1 MNLFFLTLAFGF
13 IQISSLCA
21 QQEFI
26 IDTSKSELL
35 WKGFYLFQF
44 SGHEGFVKIKSGQ
57 ITKTNN
63 KLSGGSFVIDM
74 NTITNTDG
82 GYSEGLVSHLKNEDF
97 FDVKKHPDA
106 KLKITKVEYE
116 SATSARV
123 FADLT
128 IKGITE
134 DIEFQANMD
143 PKNKFDVTARFKI
156 DRTRWGITFNYL
168 KDGAISDAMEFE
180 VGLVL
185 K

>member
-1 MNLFFLTLAFGF
+1 MKQFFLTLA
-13 IQISSLCA
+13 IILITISSLFA
-21 QQEFI
+21 QQEFK

-74 NTITNTDG
+74 NTIANTDG
-82 GYSEGLVSHLKNEDF
+82 GYSEGLVGHLKNEDF
-97 FDVKKHPDA
+97 FDVKNHPEA
-106 KLKITKVEYE
+106 RLKITKVEYE
-116 SATSARV
+116 SASGARV
-123 FADLT
+123 LADLT

>member
-1 MNLFFLTLAFGF
+1 MLKVDFKITEGANSGIKYFVDTNLNKGAGSAIGCEF
-13 IQISSLCA
+13 QIL
-21 QQEFI
+21 
-26 IDTSKSELL
+26 D
-35 WKGFYLFQF
+35 
-44 SGHEGFVKIKSGQ
+44 
-57 ITKTNN
+57 
-63 KLSGGSFVIDM
+63 D
-74 NTITNTDG
+74 
-82 GYSEGLVSHLKNEDF
+82 
-97 FDVKKHPDA
+97 KKHPDA